1 MKQIE
6 VVAAIIRK
14 AVIEQGQSDAR
25 INSAEREQARSEI
38 KEDKIF
44 ATQRGYGEWKD
55 WWEFPGG
62 KMEPGET
69 PEEAL
74 KREIREELSTEISV
88 DEFLCTV
95 EYDYSKFHLTM
106 HCYLCSLLTE
116 ALHLNEHEASKW
128 LAKDELDSVKWLPA
142 DLEVVDKIRRMYESA
157 TANGF
162 TSFAE
167 A

>member
-14 AVIEQGQSDAR
+14 D
-25 INSAEREQARSEI
+25 N
-38 KEDKIF
+38 KIF

-62 KMEPGET
+62 KMEVGET

-74 KREIREELSTEISV
+74 KREISEELSTEISV
-88 DEFLCTV
+88 DEFLSTV
-95 EYDYSKFHLTM
+95 EFDYPKFHLTM

-116 ALHLNEHEASKW
+116 ALHLNEHEAACW
-128 LAKDELDSVKWLPA
+128 LSKDELDSVKWLPA
-142 DLEVVDKIRRMYESA
+142 DLEVVEVIS
-157 TANGF
+157 
-162 TSFAE
+162 
-167 A
+167 